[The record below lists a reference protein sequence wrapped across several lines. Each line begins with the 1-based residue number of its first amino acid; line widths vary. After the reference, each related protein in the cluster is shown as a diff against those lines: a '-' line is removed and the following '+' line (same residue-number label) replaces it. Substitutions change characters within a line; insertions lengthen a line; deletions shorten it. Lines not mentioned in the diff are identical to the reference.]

1 MSFLVCA
8 PFAAHVLPLSE
19 VPDPVFASGVV
30 GDGRALLPETNCT
43 CVTVHSPINGVVT
56 KLKSHAAIITS
67 TRGPSILIHLGID
80 TVSLRG
86 RGFAPLVE
94 EGDIVDAG
102 TPLIHWDL
110 GPIRAQVC
118 PPAYRSSSSALPESR
133 FLPSSMKHCPRR
145 GFSIRC
151 FLFPMV
157 TELRPYA

>member
-1 MSFLVCA
+1 VSFLVRA

-30 GDGRALLPETNCT
+30 GDGRALLPEADVT
-43 CVTVHSPINGVVT
+43 CVTLHSPINGVVT

-80 TVSLRG
+80 TVGLRG

-110 GPIRAQVC
+110 GPVRGAGLSPCVPVIVVN
-118 PPAYRSSSSALPESR
+118 PPGTPVSSALDQTATEVAVLEP
-133 FLPSSMKHCPRR
+133 L
-145 GFSIRC
+145 FS
-151 FLFPMV
+151 V
-157 TELRPYA
+157 DDN

>member
-1 MSFLVCA
+1 MSFLVRA
-8 PFAAHVLPLSE
+8 PFGAQVLPLSE

-30 GDGRALLPETNCT
+30 GDGRALLPEAEVT

-67 TRGPSILIHLGID
+67 TRGLSILIHLGID
-80 TVSLRG
+80 TVGLRG

-110 GPIRAQVC
+110 GPVRGAGLSPCVPVIVVN
-118 PPAYRSSSSALPESR
+118 PPGTPVSSALDQTATEVAVLEP
-133 FLPSSMKHCPRR
+133 L
-145 GFSIRC
+145 FS
-151 FLFPMV
+151 V
-157 TELRPYA
+157 DDN

>member
-1 MSFLVCA
+1 MSFLVRA

-30 GDGRALLPETNCT
+30 GDGRALLPESEVT

-56 KLKSHAAIITS
+56 KLKSHAAIVTS
-67 TRGPSILIHLGID
+67 TRGLSILIHLGID
-80 TVSLRG
+80 TVGLRG

-110 GPIRAQVC
+110 GPVRGAGLSPCVPVIVVN
-118 PPAYRSSSSALPESR
+118 PPGTPVSSALDQTATEVAVLEP
-133 FLPSSMKHCPRR
+133 L
-145 GFSIRC
+145 FS
-151 FLFPMV
+151 V
-157 TELRPYA
+157 DDN

>member
-1 MSFLVCA
+1 MSFLVRA

-30 GDGRALLPETNCT
+30 GDGRALLPEADCT

-80 TVSLRG
+80 TVGLRG

-110 GPIRAQVC
+110 GPVRGAGLSPCVPVIVVN
-118 PPAYRSSSSALPESR
+118 PPGTPVSSALDQTATEVAVLEP
-133 FLPSSMKHCPRR
+133 L
-145 GFSIRC
+145 FS
-151 FLFPMV
+151 V
-157 TELRPYA
+157 DDN

>member
-1 MSFLVCA
+1 MSFLVRA

-30 GDGRALLPETNCT
+30 GDGRVLLPEAEVT

-56 KLKSHAAIITS
+56 KLKSHAAIVTS
-67 TRGPSILIHLGID
+67 TRGLSILIHLGID
-80 TVSLRG
+80 TVGLRG

-110 GPIRAQVC
+110 GPVRGAGLSPCVPVIVVN
-118 PPAYRSSSSALPESR
+118 PPGTPVSSALDQTATEVAVLEP
-133 FLPSSMKHCPRR
+133 L
-145 GFSIRC
+145 FS
-151 FLFPMV
+151 V
-157 TELRPYA
+157 DDN

>member
-1 MSFLVCA
+1 MSFLVRA
-8 PFAAHVLPLSE
+8 PFNAHVLPLSD

-30 GDGRALLPETNCT
+30 GDGRALLPDNDVT

-80 TVSLRG
+80 TVGLRG

-110 GPIRAQVC
+110 GPVRGAGLSPCVPIIVVSPSGEAVSPEFNQ
-118 PPAYRSSSSALPESR
+118 ALLTVGVLDP
-133 FLPSSMKHCPRR
+133 L
-145 GFSIRC
+145 FS
-151 FLFPMV
+151 LSDGD
-157 TELRPYA
+157 

>member
-1 MSFLVCA
+1 VSFVVRA
-8 PFAAHVLPLSE
+8 PFGAHVLPLSE

-30 GDGRALLPETNCT
+30 GDGRALLPEADVT

-80 TVSLRG
+80 TVGLRG

-110 GPIRAQVC
+110 GPARGAGGPP
-118 PPAYRSSSSALPESR
+118 PPAGRRPPPPGEPVSPEFDEALHTVGVLDPLFS
-133 FLPSSMKHCPRR
+133 LPD
-145 GFSIRC
+145 GD
-151 FLFPMV
+151 
-157 TELRPYA
+157 

>member
-1 MSFLVCA
+1 MSFLVRA
-8 PFAAHVLPLSE
+8 PFTAHVLPLSE

-30 GDGRALLPETNCT
+30 GDGRGLLPEADVT

-80 TVSLRG
+80 TVGLRG

-110 GPIRAQVC
+110 GPVREAGLSPCVPVIVVN
-118 PPAYRSSSSALPESR
+118 PAGTTVSSALDQTATEVAVLDP
-133 FLPSSMKHCPRR
+133 L
-145 GFSIRC
+145 FS
-151 FLFPMV
+151 V
-157 TELRPYA
+157 DDN